1 MSQRRP
7 RTFVVTGSNT
17 GIGYQTA
24 KALAE
29 TGGRV
34 VLAVRDLDKGE
45 AAAAKIK
52 EETGSE
58 RLAVQRLD
66 LADLA
71 SIKEASDTLSK
82 ADRIDVLINNA
93 GLASTAKGETKDGFE
108 LVVGTN
114 HLGTFAFTEA
124 LMPKILETARAHGE
138 ARVVNLSSTAHQFA
152 RQLDPS
158 DLFPAKRS
166 RARNAYAESKLMNL
180 LHAREMAR
188 RYGRMGVRAHAVH
201 PGFVASDFGRSD
213 HFPGLWQLAF
223 LLTKP
228 VQISPEKGAKTT
240 LAAALSDDGAWNN
253 GLYWDKEKPATPM
266 LPEHHEKIARDL
278 WEESKRLLR
287 EKGFVTEEPDEEP
300 QAPLGGPSP
309 LFPNAL

>member
-1 MSQRRP
+1 MNEHQAK
-7 RTFVVTGSNT
+7 TFVVTGSNT
-17 GIGYQTA
+17 GIGFETA
-24 KALAE
+24 KALAK

-34 VLAVRDLDKGE
+34 VLAVRNPGKGD
-45 AAAAKIK
+45 AAAARIK
-52 EETGSE
+52 EETGSD
-58 RLAVQRLD
+58 RLMVQRLD
-66 LADLA
+66 LADL
-71 SIKEASDTLSK
+71 SSVREAADQLSK
-82 ADRIDVLINNA
+82 AERIDVLVNNA

-114 HLGTFAFTEA
+114 HLGTFALTEA
-124 LMPKILETARAHGE
+124 LMPKILETARARGE

-152 RQLDPS
+152 RRLDPH
-158 DLFPAKRS
+158 DLFPEKRS
-166 RARNAYAESKLMNL
+166 RARHAYAESKLMNL

-213 HFPGLWQLAF
+213 HFPGLWQAAF

-228 VQISPEKGAKTT
+228 MQISPEKGAKTT

-253 GLYWDKEKPATPM
+253 GLYWDKESPATPS
-266 LPEHHEKIARDL
+266 LPEGHEKIARDL

-287 EKGFVTEEPDEEP
+287 EKGFVTEEPEEEP

>member
-1 MSQRRP
+1 MSEHKDK
-7 RTFVVTGSNT
+7 TFVVTGSNT
-17 GIGYQTA
+17 GIGFETA

-34 VLAVRDLDKGE
+34 VLAVRNMDKGE
-45 AAAAKIK
+45 AAAKKIT
-52 EETGSE
+52 EATGSR
-58 RLAVQRLD
+58 RLAVQKLD
-66 LADLA
+66 LADLS
-71 SIKEASDTLSK
+71 SIRKAADELSK
-82 ADRIDVLINNA
+82 AERIDVLINNA
-93 GLASTAKGETKDGFE
+93 GLASTKGGRTEDGFE

-124 LMPKILETARAHGE
+124 LMPKILETARARGE
-138 ARVVNLSSTAHQFA
+138 ARVINLSSAAHQAA
-152 RQLDPS
+152 RQLDPHN
-158 DLFPAKRS
+158 LFPENRS

-201 PGFVASDFGRSD
+201 PGFVASEFGRSD

-223 LLTKP
+223 ILTKP
-228 VQISPEKGAKTT
+228 LQVSPEKGAKTS

-253 GLYWDKEKPATPM
+253 GLYWEKEKPSSPT
-266 LPEHHEKIARDL
+266 LPQHHDKVARDL

-287 EKGFVTEEPDEEP
+287 EKGFVTEEPDEEKEP
-300 QAPLGGPSP
+300 PLGGPSP